1 MRIRR
6 CVLALTVLL
15 AVNTANVFSQTLNLP
30 PRSANAPTGS
40 QFANII
46 LLLSQNDRENWVLYQ
61 VSIGNIPNWMRNLV
75 PVTVNQTINGT
86 PHTLTYYVAPD
97 YLAIGSDQD
106 YFLEPTTPIL
116 AQRIANLLNCTLP
129 TRLMVNQIWT
139 NSVVKMTANT
149 VNPTNDNN
157 ATVPVFILQ
166 DNEVMAQR
174 NMTTNAH
181 PLGALVS
188 GDKKDEI
195 ISPEI
200 YGSFQNG
207 VTTPV
212 GRSTAGYSPMV
223 SPSRPEYNG
232 HAGILHGL

>member
-1 MRIRR
+1 MRTRHAISTL
-6 CVLALTVLL
+6 VLALLG
-15 AVNTANVFSQTLNLP
+15 AANVFSQTLNLP
-30 PRSANAPTGS
+30 PRPTNAPTGS
-40 QFANII
+40 QFSNII
-46 LLLSQNDRENWVLYQ
+46 LFMSQTARENWVLNQ
-61 VSIGNIPNWMRNLV
+61 VSIGNVPSWMRNLV

-86 PHTLTYYVAPD
+86 PHSLTYYVTPD

-139 NSVVKMTANT
+139 NSPVKLDPNAGIEIT
-149 VNPTNDNN
+149 PTNNNN

-166 DNEVMAQR
+166 DSRVMALR
-174 NMTTNAH
+174 NAVTNSY
-181 PLGALVS
+181 PPGALVS

-200 YGSFQNG
+200 YGSFQ
-207 VTTPV
+207 TPEIIWKYHKCCIRV
-212 GRSTAGYSPMV
+212 V
-223 SPSRPEYNG
+223 NIE
-232 HAGILHGL
+232 

>member
-1 MRIRR
+1 MAA
-6 CVLALTVLL
+6 CGSSFA
-15 AVNTANVFSQTLNLP
+15 QTLNLP
-30 PRSANAPTGS
+30 PRPANAPTGS
-40 QFANII
+40 QFSNII
-46 LLLSQNDRENWVLYQ
+46 LLMSQTDRENWVLNQ
-61 VSIGNIPNWMRNLV
+61 VAIGNIPNWMRTLV

-139 NSVVKMTANT
+139 DATVKLTPYPIA
-149 VNPTNDNN
+149 PTNNNN

-166 DNEVMAQR
+166 DTAVMAQR
-174 NMTTNAH
+174 NAVTNAY

-195 ISPEI
+195 IS
-200 YGSFQNG
+200 
-207 VTTPV
+207 T
-212 GRSTAGYSPMV
+212 
-223 SPSRPEYNG
+223 
-232 HAGILHGL
+232 